1 MPGMF
6 DRDNLTGAL
15 SEPEPAADTASA
27 DSLPPGVTTIDPTV
41 GRPRRSRGP
50 RRLIAG
56 SVTWD
61 QELLTKLRVTVAQEP
76 GLTQRAL
83 NNELVR
89 RFYELS
95 AGERR
100 QVIDAAK
107 AWEKEQR
114 P

>member
-1 MPGMF
+1 MVF
-6 DRDNLTGAL
+6 DKTRMAGAL
-15 SEPEPAADTASA
+15 GDDGPADEQAAPEP
-27 DSLPPGVTTIDPTV
+27 VTVDPTV
-41 GRPRRSRGP
+41 GRRRPSVP
-50 RRLIAG
+50 QRLTAG

-61 QELLTKLRVTVAQEP
+61 PALLTKLRVTVAQEP

-89 RFYELS
+89 RFYALS
-95 AGERR
+95 AREQRPI
-100 QVIDAAK
+100 IDAAK